1 MKFVSTLSLAVLLL
15 NTSNS
20 QAQQQQQQG
29 PQGPLEA
36 LNSNS
41 SFRDT
46 DHLRRL
52 GSKSSKEDQ
61 TCAFASIGDGGIGST
76 GLLHDDGEMVGCI
89 STKDGKSCGGKF
101 RLVPNGETCGEDE
114 LAAPIGATGPVGPPG
129 KSQCFVRPIVCR

>member
-1 MKFVSTLSLAVLLL
+1 MKFVCNLTCLILLL
-15 NTSNS
+15 NISNS
-20 QAQQQQQQG
+20 KAQQHERRRVK
-29 PQGPLEA
+29 GPLEA